1 MLGKINAIATYI
13 AWLFL
18 GAMTASFVLGYFD
31 VTYNMPV
38 YYVIFGG
45 FFFFAIVHFI
55 LAFWVRCPNCNK
67 CLTIQS
73 LHEVHPASIHK
84 SWSSVVFHWFS
95 GRVGC
100 IHCGAT
106 VSTSDL

>member
-95 GRVGC
+95 GS
-100 IHCGAT
+100 I
-106 VSTSDL
+106 S